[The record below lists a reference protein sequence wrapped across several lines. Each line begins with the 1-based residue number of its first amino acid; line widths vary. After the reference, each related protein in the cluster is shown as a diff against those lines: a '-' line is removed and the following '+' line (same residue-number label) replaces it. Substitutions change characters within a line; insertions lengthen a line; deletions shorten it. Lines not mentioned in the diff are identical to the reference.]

1 MSIINGEVKPSFI
14 TDSEQIRALFVNGR
28 TGRGMM
34 MKSSR
39 EAAIFRPV
47 LYNRLIDRLVKR
59 ASRVGY
65 AGLAAPIINFPVF
78 KIRASFVS
86 PGLPICF
93 FHEPRPRMIYEEST
107 AWTGGFNPIRVTDEY
122 RFYKL

>member
-14 TDSEQIRALFVNGR
+14 TGSEQIRALFVNGR
-28 TGRGMM
+28 TARGMM

-78 KIRASFVS
+78 KIRPRSFRPDYQFAFS
-86 PGLPICF
+86 TNLG
-93 FHEPRPRMIYEEST
+93 HE
-107 AWTGGFNPIRVTDEY
+107 
-122 RFYKL
+122 